1 MKFAEID
8 DVPLTSLYHQI
19 VPINLDAIICR
30 CYILCINS
38 AYRVQSAN
46 FHPNQAE
53 KYTGCLSLRIQ
64 IYYSLSNVTNNR
76 SGINGFSDP
85 TGINQFLIWAQL
97 LFP

>member
-53 KYTGCLSLRIQ
+53 KW
-64 IYYSLSNVTNNR
+64 V
-76 SGINGFSDP
+76 
-85 TGINQFLIWAQL
+85 
-97 LFP
+97 